1 MIFKSSSNLSH
12 SVIPQIWKMETPGEM
27 KWFFSQNHASLLQ
40 HRELNLPGSS
50 LTSAIL
56 CFCSLLSSIY
66 TPRNYSGWKATG
78 SAICSALRL
87 GQTLLLL
94 YTNANQATL
103 KGNFWISLFAR
114 CSWMRHLVQVISNL
128 KAYPSHTSWL
138 LKWATEQNSGCSYV
152 LLC

>member
-1 MIFKSSSNLSH
+1 M
-12 SVIPQIWKMETPGEM
+12 
-27 KWFFSQNHASLLQ
+27 
-40 HRELNLPGSS
+40 NLPGSS

-78 SAICSALRL
+78 SAICSAPRL

-114 CSWMRHLVQVISNL
+114 CSWMRHLLEILNNFL
-128 KAYPSHTSWL
+128 KHVVEAPSCTTVALFYIHSCPTCHLDFRQLSEGDVSL
-138 LKWATEQNSGCSYV
+138 MTLEQQHQSM
-152 LLC
+152 